1 MDWGRR
7 LTRFAV
13 LAVVVF
19 ALSVGVVA
27 GPELARGWN
36 TLADAVALRLAPPTP
51 TPTPTPTPVPAA
63 RAWPAAALG
72 NSASVVLFPLC
83 GLGLLLA
90 LLLVVFLAVLRG
102 TPGVPAVTEPPLEPE
117 PEVEPEIA
125 TAPADDRPAGPPLE
139 TIITFAGR

>member
-27 GPELARGWN
+27 GQELARGWN

-72 NSASVVLFPLC
+72 ASASVVLFPLC

-90 LLLVVFLAVLRG
+90 LLLVAFLAVLRG
-102 TPGVPAVTEPPLEPE
+102 TPGVPAVAETPQET
-117 PEVEPEIA
+117 EVEPEIA
-125 TAPADDRPAGPPLE
+125 MPAEDRPAVPPLE